1 MKRQKQGGFTMI
13 ELLIALFVLSF
24 VLLSITSLV
33 YSVMRSTSQSKET
46 SIATTLMQDKLESL
60 KNAGLSSLTSGNDS
74 IRLGNIDYLRQ
85 WAVSHSGNVRTITVT
100 VNWINP
106 GSHNVSVTTLRG
118 D

>member
-1 MKRQKQGGFTMI
+1 MKRQKQWGFTMI
-13 ELLIALFVLSF
+13 ELLVALFILSF

-33 YSVMRSTSQSKET
+33 YSVMRSTSQTRGT

-60 KNAGLSSLTSGNDS
+60 KNSGLSSLSSGNDS

-85 WAVSHSGNVRTITVT
+85 WIVSSSGNIRTITVT
-100 VNWINP
+100 VNWSNP
-106 GSHNVSVTTLRG
+106 GPHNISVTTLRG

>member
-1 MKRQKQGGFTMI
+1 MKRKKQFGFTMI

-33 YSVMRSTSQSKET
+33 YSVMRSTSQGKGT

-74 IRLGNIDYLRQ
+74 VRLGSTDYLRQ
-85 WAVSHSGNVRTITVT
+85 WVVSPAGNVRTITVT
-100 VNWINP
+100 VNWNNP
-106 GSHNVSVTTLRG
+106 GPHNISVTTLRG